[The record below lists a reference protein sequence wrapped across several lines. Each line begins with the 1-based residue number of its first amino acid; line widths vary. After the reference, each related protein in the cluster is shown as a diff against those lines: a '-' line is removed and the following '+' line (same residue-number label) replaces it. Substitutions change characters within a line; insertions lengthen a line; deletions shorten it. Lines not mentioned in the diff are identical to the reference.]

1 MQESYKKF
9 HVGDPHGQ
17 REGHPQGPHHV
28 WHIYAFSA
36 IQLFFPQKI
45 VYYMLKIHVPRPLC
59 FAITAL
65 DSMNHIPMD
74 LNAFF

>member
-1 MQESYKKF
+1 
-9 HVGDPHGQ
+9 
-17 REGHPQGPHHV
+17 
-28 WHIYAFSA
+28 
-36 IQLFFPQKI
+36 
-45 VYYMLKIHVPRPLC
+45 MLKIHVPRPLC

>member
-17 REGHPQGPHHV
+17 REGHPQRPHHV

-45 VYYMLKIHVPRPLC
+45 VYYMLKYMSQGHYALQLLPW
-59 FAITAL
+59 TA
-65 DSMNHIPMD
+65 
-74 LNAFF
+74 